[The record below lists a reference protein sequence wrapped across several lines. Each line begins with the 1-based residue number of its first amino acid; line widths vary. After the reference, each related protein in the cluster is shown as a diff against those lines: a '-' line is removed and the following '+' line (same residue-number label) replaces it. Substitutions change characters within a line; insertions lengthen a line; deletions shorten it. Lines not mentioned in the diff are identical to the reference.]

1 MSSGK
6 VVAPDNLTDAGKAA
20 DKRRVTGTAFDKSG
34 KDGRALD
41 VHPRN
46 TEGEPLFTTEVPPT
60 GGAINHQNGTVA
72 TAGTPITITPP
83 SGNIKSIIVQNP
95 FKGPNENGANNVLLI
110 SIDGGTTYY
119 SVAKG
124 GQFNANP
131 VDLASFGIDTNIDG
145 TNYELILEF
154 A

>member
-6 VVAPDNLTDAGKAA
+6 INAPNTLDTEQNKQ
-20 DKRRVTGTAFDKSG
+20 RITGTDFDKSG
-34 KDGRALD
+34 SPARALD

-46 TEGEPLFTTEVPPT
+46 TEDEPLYTSEVPPA
-60 GGAINHQNGTVA
+60 GGQIDHQNGSIP

-95 FKGPNENGANNVLLI
+95 FKGPNENGANDVLLV
-110 SIDGGTTYY
+110 SLTGGATYY

-131 VDLASFGIDTNIDG
+131 VDLASVDIDTNTDG
-145 TNYELILEF
+145 ANYELILEF

>member
-6 VVAPDNLTDAGKAA
+6 INAPNTLDTEQNKQ
-20 DKRRVTGTAFDKSG
+20 RITGTDFDKG
-34 KDGRALD
+34 GEPARALD
-41 VHPRN
+41 TFPRN
-46 TEGEPLFTTEVPPT
+46 TESEPLHTVEVPPAA
-60 GGAINHQNGTVA
+60 GAIDHQNGEVA
-72 TAGTPITITPP
+72 TAGTPVTITPP

-131 VDLASFGIDTNIDG
+131 VDLASFDIDTNIDG